1 MDETHK
7 KAMEEHGELDPE
19 MKKMFEEMIE
29 AHKDISPEDAEKLHK
44 MIEQMHHAHGTD
56 CGHEKH
62 EAFVKKID
70 GMDEK
75 LNKILKALKVE

>member
-7 KAMEEHGELDPE
+7 KAMEEHGEMDPE

-44 MIEQMHHAHGTD
+44 MIEQMHHTHGTD
-56 CGHEKH
+56 CGHEEH
-62 EAFVKKID
+62 ETFVKKID

-75 LNKILKALKVE
+75 LDKIMKALKVE